1 MEDIED
7 IGNIIPNLLYCL
19 KTGRYTDTDFNEE
32 VAQEYGTS
40 KEVAEM
46 ASIKCCFNCKKTDIL
61 EDLISTH
68 NFNKIELEA
77 MKQSGISGVSYDITD
92 IHEFF
97 YNNKDIS
104 FFRYC
109 NDYLTS
115 WDACSLVYKNDFPP
129 SLLAQYACEAQADV
143 VKQAEEL
150 RPAVLASIGKIQWK
164 YDGKK
169 LNYCAI
175 SACITTNS
183 TRKDVR
189 DFLKENNYDF
199 DLAQKKFNWIRQYKY
214 FYKKSVKED
223 NHIKMVRKYPVLV
236 GMPLILKPSGS
247 PSYFKFID
255 FNKEGQDSN
264 KLVKKALDIQKKAIF
279 QYEHNMLNQSSIE
292 ILNEEIAECYDML
305 LYLYISGKS
314 SIIDYNN
321 KKWKAKYKDKITD
334 KLNELMGDVRE
345 VEETGVETGVWL
357 FKDIISTMFFSNNIG
372 KCLYKIN
379 GWTDLLINNND
390 NISIS
395 LINRRKEI

>member
-1 MEDIED
+1 MNEDIE
-7 IGNIIPNLLYCL
+7 NILPNLVYCL

-32 VAQEYGTS
+32 VAQWCKEYGTS
-40 KEVAEM
+40 KEVLRM
-46 ASIKCCFNCKKTDIL
+46 AAVRCCFNCKKTDIL
-61 EDLISTH
+61 RDLISCH
-68 NFNKIELEA
+68 KYQIDELER
-77 MKQSGISGVSYDITD
+77 MDYSGISRDISYGLDEYQD
-92 IHEFF
+92 FL
-97 YNNKDIS
+97 YNNRDLP

-129 SLLAQYACEAQADV
+129 SLLAQYACEVKQEEDV
-143 VKQAEEL
+143 LKQAEEI

-199 DLAQKKFNWIRQYKY
+199 DLAQKKFNWIRQDKY

-236 GMPLILKPSGS
+236 GIPLIVKPSES

-279 QYEHNMLNQSSIE
+279 QYERNMLNQSSIE

-334 KLNELMGDVRE
+334 KLNELIGE
-345 VEETGVETGVWL
+345 VEETSVWL

-395 LINRRKEI
+395 LINRGKEI